1 MVVFF
6 DLWRNY
12 LIVLIPIIPG
22 HYLAL
27 LNIGEIVQKLKF
39 SLISWDL
46 NILNQRMNI
55 SIHNWNDFFS
65 FSLTRT
71 IMFKLQKSLINKHLS
86 LATNRS
92 LFILLINST
101 KISYNSQS
109 HSLWS
114 LSLSSFYLTSFSLW
128 SNSIPIL
135 TKWS

>member
-1 MVVFF
+1 MVDFF